1 MNVLITGAAGFIGS
15 HLVKVFCR
23 RHRVTALVRKT
34 SSRRFLARYPV
45 EILEG
50 DLADRTLLAAAVPRF
65 DLVIHAAGKVS
76 DWGSYPEFFAAN
88 VEGTLNLVETLA
100 PAASDTPVA
109 PGPPAT
115 APAPES
121 GATRVGQQGP
131 GGPTSAPPARRPR
144 LILISS
150 NAVLGEE
157 DCPFPKDETA
167 PYRPVLSYPL
177 ESWLPSA
184 MNHYRLTKTL
194 AEQTVISKAEGRGF
208 DLTVVRP
215 VWVFGPREFHAG
227 PFEYCRTVLA
237 GAPLMPGSRRNRFHV
252 IFVEDLARLVLAVAE
267 HQPAG
272 IHVYNAGQPDVP
284 LMDAFW
290 SLFCQALGHPQPV
303 PFPPAILLPLAILLE
318 FLYTLAG
325 AASPPLFT
333 RARLTMFAA
342 DNVYAVDKVQRVFG
356 FTSFTPLSRAIR
368 KTVRWWRRYQFLPQ
382 EANP

>member
-1 MNVLITGAAGFIGS
+1 MKVLITGAAGFIGS

-34 SSRRFLARYPV
+34 SSRRFLDRYPV

-50 DLADRTLLAAAVPRF
+50 DLADRGLLDAVVPRF

-88 VEGTLNLVETLA
+88 VEGSLHLVEA
-100 PAASDTPVA
+100 M
-109 PGPPAT
+109 
-115 APAPES
+115 
-121 GATRVGQQGP
+121 
-131 GGPTSAPPARRPR
+131 APPPHALPRAVEPVGSGSPARPPR

-157 DCPFPKDETA
+157 DCPIPKDEAA
-167 PYRPVLSYPL
+167 PYRPLLPYPL

-194 AEQTVISKAEGRGF
+194 AEQAVMSKAEGRGI

-227 PFEYCRTVLA
+227 PFEYCQTVLS
-237 GAPLMPGSRRNRFHV
+237 GVPLMPGSRRNRFHV
-252 IFVEDLARLVLAVAE
+252 IFVEDLARLVLTIAE
-267 HQPAG
+267 HQPTG
-272 IHVYNAGQPDVP
+272 LHVFNAGQPDVP

-290 SLFCQALGHPQPV
+290 SLFCQALGRPQPV
-303 PFPPAILLPLAILLE
+303 PFPPALLLPLAILLE

-342 DNVYAVDKVQRVFG
+342 DNVYAVDKVQRAFG
-356 FTSFTPLSRAIR
+356 FTSFTPLSRAVR

-382 EANP
+382 EVTP

>member
-15 HLVKVFCR
+15 HLVKAFCR

-45 EILEG
+45 KILEG
-50 DLADRTLLAAAVPRF
+50 DLADRGLLDAVVPRF

-88 VEGTLNLVETLA
+88 VEGTLNLVEALA
-100 PAASDTPVA
+100 PA
-109 PGPPAT
+109 PPA
-115 APAPES
+115 AD
-121 GATRVGQQGP
+121 GR
-131 GGPTSAPPARRPR
+131 PPDRRPR

-157 DCPFPKDETA
+157 DCPLPKDENA
-167 PYRPVLSYPL
+167 PYRPVLPYPL
-177 ESWLPSA
+177 EACLPSA

-194 AEQTVISKAEGRGF
+194 AEQAVISKAEARGF
-208 DLTVVRP
+208 DLTVIRP

-237 GAPLMPGSRRNRFHV
+237 GVPCLPGSRRNRFHV
-252 IFVEDLARLVLAVAE
+252 IFVEDLARLVLAIAE
-267 HQPAG
+267 RQPAG
-272 IHVYNAGQPDVP
+272 IHVFNAGHPDVP
-284 LMDAFW
+284 RMDAFW
-290 SLFCQALGHPQPV
+290 GLFCQALGRPQPV
-303 PFPPAILLPLAILLE
+303 PFPPAVLLPLAILLE

-325 AASPPLFT
+325 AAAPPLFT

-342 DNVYAVDKVQRVFG
+342 DNVYAVDKVQHTFG
-356 FTSFTPLSRAIR
+356 FTSFTPLSRAVR
-368 KTVRWWRRYQFLPQ
+368 KTVRWWRQFQFLPQ